1 MAYRIAT
8 TWLFVLLA
16 LAPVAGRQ
24 DDPVAAAR
32 FSITVDGYEIA
43 SFSEL
48 AGISS
53 SVEVPSLVLKRGR
66 PARRTTSKR
75 PSSLDMWSWHE
86 AARTSGGREGRKSG
100 TLVAYDRAGKPVARW
115 NFTNAWPAK
124 VSWGGPG
131 GRDRQQVETV
141 TIVCERIER
150 VSR

>member
-8 TWLFVLLA
+8 TWLFALLA
-16 LAPVAGRQ
+16 LAVAAGQ
-24 DDPVAAAR
+24 EFDPVAAAR
-32 FSITVDGYEIA
+32 FSITIDGYEIA

-48 AGISS
+48 AGIATSAGT
-53 SVEVPSLVLKRGR
+53 PSLVLKRGR

-86 AARTSGGREGRKSG
+86 AARMSGGRDGRKSG
-100 TLVAYDRAGKPVARW
+100 TVVAYDRDGKPVARW
-115 NFTNAWPAK
+115 NFTNGWPAK
-124 VSWGGPG
+124 VAWGGPG
-131 GRDRQQVETV
+131 GRDRQHVETV